1 MPKTWIVIADAT
13 RARIFERDG
22 ADGHLTEVTGLTH
35 AASRLRSR
43 ELGRDHAGRQE
54 PYRGSSG
61 PATFTP
67 QTDPQE
73 REHERF
79 AQELAQMLN
88 RAVEEHRCGQILLA
102 STDRFLGVLRTHL
115 HAHTLAVISQ
125 TLHHDY
131 TRLGMREIEERL
143 HTLRA

>member
-13 RARIFERDG
+13 RARIFERDE
-22 ADGHLTEVTGLTH
+22 ADGRLTEVTDLAH

-61 PATFTP
+61 PAAFTP

-79 AQELAQMLN
+79 AHELAHMLD

-102 STDRFLGVLRTHL
+102 STDRFLGLLRAHL
-115 HAHTLAVISQ
+115 NARTQATISQ

-131 TRLGMREIEERL
+131 TRLGAREIEERL
-143 HTLRA
+143 QALRV